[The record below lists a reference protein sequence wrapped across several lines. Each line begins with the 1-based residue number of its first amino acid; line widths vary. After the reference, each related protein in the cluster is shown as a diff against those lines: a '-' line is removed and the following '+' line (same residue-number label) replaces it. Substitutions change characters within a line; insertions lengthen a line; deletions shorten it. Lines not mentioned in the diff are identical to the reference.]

1 MDRERYQE
9 GTGQAPQAAAAGG
22 SSYSTREQSYTSVS
36 SYDRQMGAEASSTD
50 DSFVP
55 SLATVLHHLVSIS
68 PPGLGEITSFHAIKE
83 PQISIHDY
91 LDRIAKYFGCSNECF
106 VLSLVYI
113 DRIIKLH
120 RNFNV
125 SILNIHRLLITS
137 VMLAAKFFDDVY
149 YSNKH
154 YARVGGVRTREM
166 NLLETQFLTL
176 INYHL
181 YVSPQEYDQYRRNV
195 LAAVHYARHLTPS
208 PLASNRL
215 SSSQSSTSTASSSVS
230 QTGNSLG
237 NGICDAPSQALTN
250 ATHGPLAGAAPGE
263 SAESES
269 AAHAG
274 GPASGAAA
282 SSRAGREDRQG
293 ENCSAESGS
302 NAPTERRDVRGSL
315 RTVSNA
321 SPGVRQRGR
330 TCLSRQ
336 GRRGGSQ
343 DASGASGEERLGMH
357 GADAAWSTHTPGAV
371 AASVYAASACV
382 EPSEGELESDESM
395 GSVCRRDAARAGDG
409 AVPTAQQEVEHE
421 MEEDRDEDAAFA
433 EEGVAYGDATQAW
446 EDDLAEEELYGE
458 GTAERF
464 TSKDDEWDG
473 ANVVIAAEKN
483 ATNETPAAE
492 CGRPSVVSYGNRFHP
507 SSQPF
512 RGVEDADAQGNG
524 GKYGYFCASASSTKV
539 SFSTASAKTLA
550 SPAGD
555 AGLGAGTGFLTF
567 GARKAGPST
576 PSHARTEARSAS
588 AGLPAGREASCD
600 ATAQGSP
607 AVFYSPAHAT
617 GCCRS
622 QETGA
627 LLNGASDGQRVSDKS
642 RGAETSEPA
651 GVSGRSERTCP
662 LSRDAEPRGAATPGL
677 LQPGLGQD
685 SVGARSVE
693 AVTPGARLMSAQTR
707 GSSGRSRDGEERVME
722 MLECCSSQLLSSF
735 SAHAARGPAPG
746 ADPAV
751 SESSAP
757 RSALPP
763 TGASGALS
771 LTIVTPSPEAEDRN
785 ATDFSSPACRDPTMQ
800 RDGRA
805 GRAVAQPCL
814 TPSGDGASSA
824 STASGG
830 SNGTTQSSVSSC
842 LTPSHSV
849 HSSPDVS
856 MEEETGATNG
866 ERLLRATVAP
876 GNASVAGI
884 LSGGPVAVEPRL
896 APSHRSSANEK
907 GEASR
912 DRQAPDAAGLLGGPE
927 VAGSAGMKAASRPQA
942 PVEQGTAGR
951 EEKAELERMKPRDA
965 AHVHWIDA
973 SDFAGAGCAASSE
986 VAAAGSYVASSL
998 CTPGGNA
1005 RGEFLALGGSAPHAM
1020 SCRKGGEH
1028 EAAASFSGGLSLS
1041 AGLAPAGASRGI
1053 CFSFGPCS

>member
-588 AGLPAGREASCD
+588 AGLPA
-600 ATAQGSP
+600 
-607 AVFYSPAHAT
+607 
-617 GCCRS
+617 
-622 QETGA
+622 
-627 LLNGASDGQRVSDKS
+627 
-642 RGAETSEPA
+642 
-651 GVSGRSERTCP
+651 
-662 LSRDAEPRGAATPGL
+662 
-677 LQPGLGQD
+677 
-685 SVGARSVE
+685 
-693 AVTPGARLMSAQTR
+693 
-707 GSSGRSRDGEERVME
+707 
-722 MLECCSSQLLSSF
+722 
-735 SAHAARGPAPG
+735 
-746 ADPAV
+746 V

-856 MEEETGATNG
+856 MEEETGATSG

-896 APSHRSSANEK
+896 APSHPSSANEK

-1005 RGEFLALGGSAPHAM
+1005 RGDFLALGGSAPHAM